1 MTSRHHR
8 VRQRAQCCLLSHK
21 GYSIDRLASIFQVTR
36 LTITNWLNDWDKFA
50 LVGLYEA
57 CAPSFGGRP
66 GRGRKP
72 KLTPQQQHQVKT
84 WAKET
89 PKNLDLVQN
98 KIESKWRTQVSK
110 DTIKRILNCLGLT
123 WRRIKKQVAGEL
135 DPLIYKAKVEELT
148 KLKNRDRAGEIDL
161 RYVDETGFCLE
172 PYVPYAWQEK
182 GEQIRVNSQRS
193 NRLNVFGILN
203 RRQELEV
210 FLFDG
215 SINSDVVIACIDR
228 CSDRLEM
235 ETVLVIDNASIHTRA
250 FRGKLP
256 PKTSLTS
263 NAFLEKQAE
272 WILIIGFGRL
282 SNAPIRQLGLYLC
295 LNVGWLLAK
304 PAVGIRTFGWFNW
317 SRRLSKDYEIL
328 TDTSE
333 AFLYIAMIRLSLRRL
348 A

>member
-1 MTSRHHR
+1 MRFIGGLSKDTVKVLERINKSSRHHR

-50 LVGLYEA
+50 LVGLYD
-57 CAPSFGGRP
+57 RP

-72 KLTPQQQHQVKT
+72 KLTPQQQYQVKT

-123 WRRIKKQVAGEL
+123 WRRIKKQVAGEP

-193 NRLNVFGILN
+193 KRLNVFGILN

-210 FLFDG
+210 FLFEG

-250 FRGKLP
+250 FWGKLP

-272 WILIIGFGRL
+272 WKAKGLTIFFLPTYSPELNIIEILWRFIKYHWLEIDAYESWSSLVNAVENILIKFG
-282 SNAPIRQLGLYLC
+282 
-295 LNVGWLLAK
+295 
-304 PAVGIRTFGWFNW
+304 
-317 SRRLSKDYEIL
+317 
-328 TDTSE
+328 SE
-333 AFLYIAMIRLSLRRL
+333 YIINFA
-348 A
+348 